1 MYIVPGYL
9 KIGLLMWQLAFEAS
23 GSKTVWRG
31 VGEIDV
37 GCEESSGERC
47 INGISFSRNNA
58 ESSAAEAVL
67 LIGRQTRVLI

>member
-1 MYIVPGYL
+1 M
-9 KIGLLMWQLAFEAS
+9 
-23 GSKTVWRG
+23 WRG

-37 GCEESSGERC
+37 GREESSGERC

-67 LIGRQTRVLI
+67 LIG